1 MTVITPALE
10 QAFIDATRVAARA
23 VHPLVGSGDKDAV
36 DDAAVVALRGAL
48 DGIAAEG
55 RVVVGEG
62 EKDAAPMLFVG
73 ERFGSAVVGSAAS
86 GPAAS
91 GPAVDIAVDPVDGTR
106 SAAAGVPGAI
116 VVLAVA
122 PRGALLDLGPA
133 YYLQKLVS
141 WVPDAARSLD
151 EPVAVTLERLSAR
164 TGRPMSELT
173 VAVQDRPRNARFAQD
188 AAEAGARVELFADGD
203 VERAFR
209 ALLPGGDIDLLLG
222 IGGAPEGVITAAAAR
237 MLGGTMLARFA
248 PQSAAEGE
256 RLLAASL
263 DANRTYERDELCAD
277 DAFVVISSVTGID
290 LGEGALLS
298 PVSAAG
304 RVHTWTL
311 GADGTTVSSG

>member
-10 QAFIDATRVAARA
+10 QAFVDATRMAARA

-36 DDAAVVALRGAL
+36 DSAAVVALRGAL
-48 DGIAAEG
+48 DGIDVEG

-73 ERFGSAVVGSAAS
+73 ELFGAASAAD

-91 GPAVDIAVDPVDGTR
+91 VPAVDIAVDPVDGTR
-106 SAAAGVPGAI
+106 SAAAGVSGAI

-141 WVPDAARSLD
+141 WIPDAARTLD
-151 EPVAVTLERLSAR
+151 EPVAITLERLSAR
-164 TGRPMSELT
+164 TGRPISGLT
-173 VAVQDRPRNARFAQD
+173 VAVQERPRNAGF
-188 AAEAGARVELFADGD
+188 AAEAAAAGARVELFADGD

-248 PQSAAEGE
+248 PQGATEAE
-256 RLLAASL
+256 RLAAAGL
-263 DANRTYERDELCAD
+263 DPERTYGRDELCSAD
-277 DAFVVISSVTGID
+277 ALVVVSSVTGID
-290 LGEGALLS
+290 LGDGARLV

-304 RVHTWTL
+304 AVHSWTL
-311 GADGTTVSSG
+311 GSGGTTVSLG

>member
-10 QAFIDATRVAARA
+10 QAFVDATRVAARA

-48 DGIAAEG
+48 DGIAVDG

-73 ERFGSAVVGSAAS
+73 ERFGSAVGSAAS
-86 GPAAS
+86 L
-91 GPAVDIAVDPVDGTR
+91 PAVDIAVDPVDGTR

-122 PRGALLDLGPA
+122 PRGSLLDLGPA

-151 EPVAVTLERLSAR
+151 EPVAVTLERLSVR
-164 TGRPMSELT
+164 TGRPLSELT

-188 AAEAGARVELFADGD
+188 AAAAGARVELFADGD

-263 DANRTYERDELCAD
+263 DASRTYERDELCAA

-311 GADGTTVSSG
+311 GADGTTVSPG

>member
-10 QAFIDATRVAARA
+10 QAFVDATRVAARA
-23 VHPLVGSGDKDAV
+23 VRPLVGSGDKDAV
-36 DDAAVVALRGAL
+36 DSAAVVALRGAL
-48 DGIAAEG
+48 DGVDVDG

-73 ERFGSAVVGSAAS
+73 ELFGAGSAAAAD

-91 GPAVDIAVDPVDGTR
+91 VVAVDIAVDPVDGTR
-106 SAAAGVPGAI
+106 SAAVGVSGAI

-151 EPVAVTLERLSAR
+151 EPVAITLERLSAR
-164 TGRPMSELT
+164 TGRPISDLT
-173 VAVQDRPRNARFAQD
+173 VAVQERPRNAAFVAD
-188 AAEAGARVELFADGD
+188 AAAAGARVELFADGD

-209 ALLPGGDIDLLLG
+209 GLLPGGDIDLLLG

-248 PQSAAEGE
+248 PQSAAEAE
-256 RLLAASL
+256 SLTAAGL
-263 DANRTYERDELCAD
+263 DSERTYDRDELCSA
-277 DAFVVISSVTGID
+277 DAFVVVSSVTGID
-290 LGEGALLS
+290 LGEGARLV

-304 RVHTWTL
+304 AVHTWTL
-311 GADGTTVSSG
+311 GVDGTTVSLG

>member
-1 MTVITPALE
+1 MTVLTAALE
-10 QAFIDATRVAARA
+10 QAFVDATRVAARA

-36 DDAAVVALRGAL
+36 DDAAVAALRGAL
-48 DGIAAEG
+48 DGIPVDG

-73 ERFGSAVVGSAAS
+73 ERFGTTSPVGGSAAS
-86 GPAAS
+86 V
-91 GPAVDIAVDPVDGTR
+91 PAVDIAVDPVDGTR

-151 EPVAVTLERLSAR
+151 EPVAVTLERLSVR
-164 TGRPMSELT
+164 TGRPVSALT
-173 VAVQDRPRNARFAQD
+173 VAVQERPRNARFVD
-188 AAEAGARVELFADGD
+188 EAAAAGARVELFADGD
-203 VERAFR
+203 IERAFR

-248 PQSAAEGE
+248 PQSGAEAE
-256 RLLAASL
+256 RLDAASL
-263 DANRTYERDELCAD
+263 DAGRTYGRDELCSAD
-277 DAFVVISSVTGID
+277 ALVIISSVTGID
-290 LGEGALLS
+290 LGEGARLA
-298 PVSAAG
+298 PVTATGA
-304 RVHTWTL
+304 VHTWTL
-311 GADGTTVSSG
+311 GAEGTAITLG